1 MKKQR
6 INILLITFF
15 MSAVLQ
21 AQTNKPAIDYLSVP
35 GPVVF
40 QSKSYNLNWSSHPAT
55 GFYKQ
60 EYIVKGDNADK
71 YKTMVLIDVLTGETK
86 IKSVVNAKV
95 EEIKKQKAVNPMVNY
110 EVISN
115 PKTGEYMI
123 DFLLI
128 ANASDGSTSIVER
141 NVYRYKAGIT
151 KTGEMVVLLFGISTR
166 AYGANVDNF
175 FVALKANRKDLI
187 NTVAQY
193 SVPEISIKK

>member
-71 YKTMVLIDVLTGETK
+71 YKTMVLIDVLTGETN

-123 DFLLI
+123 DFLLT